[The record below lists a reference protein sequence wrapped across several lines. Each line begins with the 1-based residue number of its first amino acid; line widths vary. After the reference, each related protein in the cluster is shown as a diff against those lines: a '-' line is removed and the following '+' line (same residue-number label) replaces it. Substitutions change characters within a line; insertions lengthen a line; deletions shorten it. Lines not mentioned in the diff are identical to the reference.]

1 VPRVSGKTLLA
12 AGIGLAENKD
22 EIRDETGLPFR
33 EASMKK
39 NTPWRTAGR
48 ALMVASAALSVAAA
62 AHADGRAAQK
72 LGQVGLINQT
82 LQPKP
87 LRSPSGVANPTNPN
101 PNSTY
106 NANDAAKSNARNAAN
121 GANGGVPAGAY
132 PLKPN
137 TK

>member
-1 VPRVSGKTLLA
+1 MK
-12 AGIGLAENKD
+12 NKA
-22 EIRDETGLPFR
+22 L
-33 EASMKK
+33 
-39 NTPWRTAGR
+39 WRTAGR
-48 ALMVASAALSVAAA
+48 AWMAASAVLCIAAS

-87 LRSPSGVANPTNPN
+87 LRSPSGVANPASPN

-106 NANDAAKSNARNAAN
+106 NANDAANANARNAAN
-121 GANGGVPAGAY
+121 AGNAGNGGVPAGAY